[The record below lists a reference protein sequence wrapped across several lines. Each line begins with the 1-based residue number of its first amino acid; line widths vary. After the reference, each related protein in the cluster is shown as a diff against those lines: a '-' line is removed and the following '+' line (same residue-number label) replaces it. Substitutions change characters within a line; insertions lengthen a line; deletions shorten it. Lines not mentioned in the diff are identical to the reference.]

1 MHFVA
6 SLRSKT
12 NNRNKTFYPTF
23 RKVEKLVKSRINQGC
38 HHSNNVKQYLH

>member
-23 RKVEKLVKSRINQGC
+23 SKVEKLVKRSRINQGC
-38 HHSNNVKQYLH
+38 HSNNVKQYLH